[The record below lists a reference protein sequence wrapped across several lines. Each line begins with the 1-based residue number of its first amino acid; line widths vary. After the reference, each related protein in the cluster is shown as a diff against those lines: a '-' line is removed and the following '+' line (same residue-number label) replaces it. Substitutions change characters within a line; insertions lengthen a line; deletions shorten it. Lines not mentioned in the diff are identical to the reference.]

1 MKNYKVLLNPW
12 YLEKSFNWMFREC
25 CWTGSFGPLLFSN
38 NSWPRVAGFAAW
50 LCLKY
55 MWHCDS
61 SRALA
66 ADGNCVCIQTT
77 RGQITLMIL
86 SCFWLKVFSLAG
98 SQAARLWDTGFYASV
113 AVCCDKYLFASV
125 MSEGQIH
132 PFFLKMALTRFTRMT
147 EQWTQECWFQVLVL
161 LFIWGH
167 IISLLLSLLLLINRE
182 DPDLCNKAP
191 WDLLIESHGGNC

>member
-132 PFFLKMALTRFTRMT
+132 LFFFENGINLIYSDDRAVNSGVLISGLGFVIYLRAHHFTS
-147 EQWTQECWFQVLVL
+147 LVA
-161 LFIWGH
+161 FTTDKQRGSW
-167 IISLLLSLLLLINRE
+167 SL
-182 DPDLCNKAP
+182 
-191 WDLLIESHGGNC
+191 